1 MAARKLTVRNA
12 VIAVAAGGTLLAGT
26 PLVARAVTAGDD
38 PPPTVSAKGATL
50 VNAKGGKSLFGKNVD
65 TARPMASTAKI
76 MVASVVLD
84 TRNVDLDRKVPVRQE
99 YRDYVT
105 EHHASTADLQ
115 TGDKVTVRQLLY
127 ASLLPS
133 GADAAYALAD
143 AFGTGGTPAERVRS
157 FIGKMN
163 LKARQLHLKKT
174 RFGTFDGSSKD
185 FSTPAELA
193 KLTRH
198 ALRNSTFR
206 KVVRTKKYETE
217 APAANG
223 RTRYYTWEST
233 NRLLGAYDG
242 AIGIKTGTTE
252 KAGKCLVFAATRNGK
267 TLVGT
272 VLNSKDRYKDA
283 AKLLDHGFGS
293 DSAKNLDIR
302 DEPTDARQ
310 D

>member
-1 MAARKLTVRNA
+1 MAARTLTVRKA
-12 VIAVAAGGTLLAGT
+12 VIAVAAGGILLAAS
-26 PLVARAVTAGDD
+26 PLVARAVTSED
-38 PPPTVSAKGATL
+38 PAPTVAAKGATL
-50 VNAKGGKSLFGKNVD
+50 VDAKNGKSLYGKDVNK
-65 TARPMASTAKI
+65 ARPMASTAKI

-84 TRNVDLDRKVPVRQE
+84 TRNVDLERKVPVRQQ

-105 EHHASTADLQ
+105 EHHSSTADLQ

-143 AFGTGGTPAERVRS
+143 TFGTGDTPAERVRS
-157 FIGKMN
+157 FVGKMN
-163 LKARQLHLKKT
+163 VKARQLHLKKT

-185 FSTPAELA
+185 FSTPTELA

-198 ALRNSTFR
+198 ALHHSTFR
-206 KVVRTKKYETE
+206 QIVRTKKHKAE

-223 RTRYYTWEST
+223 RTRYYTWT
-233 NRLLGAYDG
+233 NTNQLLGAYDG
-242 AIGIKTGTTE
+242 TIGIKTGTTG
-252 KAGKCLVFAATRNGK
+252 KAGKCLVFAATRDGK

-293 DSAKNLDIR
+293 DSAKDLKIR
-302 DEPTDARQ
+302 ELPTGSQ
-310 D
+310 DD